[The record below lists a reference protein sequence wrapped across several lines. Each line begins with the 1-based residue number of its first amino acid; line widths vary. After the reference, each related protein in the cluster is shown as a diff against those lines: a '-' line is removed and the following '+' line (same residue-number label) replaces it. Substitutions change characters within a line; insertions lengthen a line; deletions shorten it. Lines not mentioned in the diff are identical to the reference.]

1 MKILNGIAFTAQPQA
16 PAFELGWR
24 LWLGGK
30 RNCEVDHHIKRSQ
43 RTPAEDHKALSS
55 SRARCQRWANLHQR
69 LRRDSHVIHKQRCW
83 LISE

>member
-43 RTPAEDHKALSS
+43 RTPAEDHKTFQLKGCLPTMGEFPQAAPS
-55 SRARCQRWANLHQR
+55 
-69 LRRDSHVIHKQRCW
+69 
-83 LISE
+83 